1 MGLRL
6 RVILILTIPAVL
18 SVGAHGVLRVRQE
31 EAELVREN
39 RDNLEL
45 MARAIQLAVE
55 NALRDDQPADVQRLL
70 NDMVERQELIDRIRL
85 FDRDLKP
92 TIVSHP
98 LAIDESVPT
107 KHLGQ
112 VMWTGRPETFYQPGQ
127 PSVLYYL
134 APLRG
139 RDGRIDGS
147 LEIVRLA
154 SVVDRRR
161 TAAVTDAII
170 RLGILVLVIVV
181 TTTIVMQRQVLR
193 PLARLTQAIEGLG
206 RGLSS
211 GGLPIT
217 RHDELGRVAE
227 SFNAMAERLDA
238 AQRRIREETERAVEL
253 ERALRRTAT
262 LAVAGRLASA
272 LAHEVGTPLNIVSG
286 RAEVVLKSLPE
297 GHPQRKDLQ
306 IIIAQIDRISRIIG
320 SVLDV
325 VRTHKPELRPT
336 AVAESLGELLPLLR
350 HAARQKGV
358 ELASAAPA
366 PDVPLVLADSAQL
379 QQVLINLVL
388 NAVEAT
394 PASGRVVVSVR
405 HHKHNGR
412 PGLSIAVADTGP
424 GIAPEHLPRL
434 FEPFFTTKLRGQ
446 GTGLGLPICRDIV
459 QAHGGD
465 ISIETRV
472 GVGTTVSV
480 WIPEPEERES

>member
-55 NALRDDQPADVQRLL
+55 NALRDDQPADVRRLL
-70 NDMVERQELIDRIRL
+70 DDMVERQGLIDRIRL

-98 LAIDESVPT
+98 LAIDESVPAE
-107 KHLGQ
+107 HLGQ
-112 VMWTGRPETFYQPGQ
+112 VMWTGRPETFYQRGQ

-139 RDGRIDGS
+139 RDGTIDGS
-147 LEIVRLA
+147 MEIVRLA
-154 SVVDRRR
+154 SAVDRRR
-161 TAAVTDAII
+161 TVAVTDAII

-181 TTTIVMQRQVLR
+181 TTTVVMQRQVLR
-193 PLARLTQAIEGLG
+193 PLARLTHAIEGLG
-206 RGLSS
+206 RGPSG

-238 AQRRIREETERAVEL
+238 AQRRVREETEHAVKL
-253 ERALRRTAT
+253 ERELRRTAT

-286 RAEVVLKSLPE
+286 RAE
-297 GHPQRKDLQ
+297 
-306 IIIAQIDRISRIIG
+306 
-320 SVLDV
+320 
-325 VRTHKPELRPT
+325 
-336 AVAESLGELLPLLR
+336 
-350 HAARQKGV
+350 
-358 ELASAAPA
+358 
-366 PDVPLVLADSAQL
+366 
-379 QQVLINLVL
+379 
-388 NAVEAT
+388 
-394 PASGRVVVSVR
+394 
-405 HHKHNGR
+405 
-412 PGLSIAVADTGP
+412 
-424 GIAPEHLPRL
+424 
-434 FEPFFTTKLRGQ
+434 
-446 GTGLGLPICRDIV
+446 
-459 QAHGGD
+459 
-465 ISIETRV
+465 
-472 GVGTTVSV
+472 
-480 WIPEPEERES
+480 